1 MLKSVLALAAGTFL
15 AGFAY
20 VGILISP
27 ASAQQD
33 DRVVGKET
41 GLPIPR
47 YVSIRA
53 DEANLRVGPGGL
65 FPIRWRLLR
74 RNMPARIED
83 EEGQWREIVLHDGER
98 GWLYNPL
105 LSGARYLYVTADQ
118 APLARKPE
126 AGAQVSAYVQKGVVL
141 RATTC
146 EPGWC
151 EVRKGEIRGW
161 IARDAVWG
169 VLDGERFD

>member
-1 MLKSVLALAAGTFL
+1 MLKSVLALAAGGFL
-15 AGFAY
+15 AVFVC
-20 VGILISP
+20 VGVLISP
-27 ASAQQD
+27 ASAQQGD
-33 DRVVGKET
+33 HVVGKET

-74 RNMPARIED
+74 RNMPARIVD

-118 APLARKPE
+118 APLGRKPE

-141 RATTC
+141 RATAC

-161 IARDAVWG
+161 IARNAVWG
-169 VLDGERFD
+169 VLDDERFD

>member
-1 MLKSVLALAAGTFL
+1 MLSSLSRLAAATALAAVLL
-15 AGFAY
+15 AI
-20 VGILISP
+20 VPNVP
-27 ASAQQD
+27 AVAQQTD
-33 DRVVGKET
+33 HVVGKET

-126 AGAQVSAYVQKGVVL
+126 AGAQVAAYVQKGVVL
-141 RATTC
+141 RATAC

-169 VLDGERFD
+169 VLDDERFD